1 MASPSKYPRWDA
13 FKSSF
18 KQSNYITDFWNWFM
32 TLMSKAAEMVLFGT
46 VLYSGYQLLPGV
58 PHVPATIDAAVFVI
72 QQGALDIGGM
82 GLLKLAKRAGL
93 PRDAFPVRLGAAL
106 VVLMI
111 LNVAL
116 ASIKHTFPMIPG
128 GVFVGIETVLLIAR
142 AIAAVLFGHAIYALR
157 EEYGESTITIKDAD
171 ELRQHIV
178 ELSSELAQVQQ
189 TFHLQLSR
197 IENHFQQ
204 RLHESSSIIEKNVH
218 LQLATQLS
226 PVHES
231 FQQYQE
237 GLALLPNVQAQL
249 QHLESATAEEI
260 RRVKASL
267 EKQLQS
273 QSVEREKQGERP
285 VLRALP
291 AIQQG
296 SSAVRKRRVQD
307 AHQPATQALAE
318 EKFDARAFV
327 FACLEE
333 NPDLKLSEIEQ
344 RALSCGQE
352 LSQPT
357 ASRYRKQFFA
367 RDESSTVVDSESST
381 MKAESRAAGQ

>member
-1 MASPSKYPRWDA
+1 MATTAQQTSKHPKWDA

-93 PRDAFPVRLGAAL
+93 PRDAFPMRLGVAL

-116 ASIKHTFPMIPG
+116 ASIKHTLPMIPD

-142 AIAAVLFGHAIYALR
+142 AIVAVLFGHAIHALR
-157 EEYGESTITIKDAD
+157 EEYGESTITIKDAN
-171 ELRQHIV
+171 ELQQRIA
-178 ELSSELAQVQQ
+178 ELSAELAQVQQ
-189 TFHLQLSR
+189 SFQQRLTQQLSR
-197 IENHFQQ
+197 IENTFHQ
-204 RLHESSSIIEKNVH
+204 
-218 LQLATQLS
+218 QLS

-231 FQQYQE
+231 FQHYHE
-237 GLALLPNVQAQL
+237 VLALIPNLQAQI
-249 QHLESATAEEI
+249 QHIESSTVEEVHL
-260 RRVKASL
+260 VKISL
-267 EKQLQS
+267 EKQIQR
-273 QSVEREKQGERP
+273 VQGQITEPQKGSERP

-291 AIQQG
+291 
-296 SSAVRKRRVQD
+296 SAQPGNGNTHTLRVKETLQ
-307 AHQPATQALAE
+307 APPQATST
-318 EKFDARAFV
+318 EKFDARSFV

-333 NPDLKLSEIEQ
+333 HPALKLAEIEQ
-344 RALSCGQE
+344 LAIARGQV

-367 RDESSTVVDSESST
+367 RSESSTVVKNDESST
-381 MKAESRAAGQ
+381 MKVKSFLGESVAADQ

>member
-1 MASPSKYPRWDA
+1 MASMVEQTSKHPKWDA

-32 TLMSKAAEMVLFGT
+32 TLMSKAAKMVLFGT

-93 PRDAFPVRLGAAL
+93 PRDAFPVRLGVAL

-116 ASIKHTFPMIPG
+116 ASIKHTLPMIPD

-142 AIAAVLFGHAIYALR
+142 AIVAVLFGHAIHALR
-157 EEYGESTITIKDAD
+157 EEYGESTITIKDAN
-171 ELRQHIV
+171 ELQQRIA
-178 ELSSELAQVQQ
+178 ELSAELAQVQQ
-189 TFHLQLSR
+189 SFQQRLTQQLSR
-197 IENHFQQ
+197 IENTFHQ
-204 RLHESSSIIEKNVH
+204 
-218 LQLATQLS
+218 QLS

-231 FQQYQE
+231 FQHYHE
-237 GLALLPNVQAQL
+237 VLALIPNLQAQI
-249 QHLESATAEEI
+249 QHIESSTVEEVHL
-260 RRVKASL
+260 VKISL
-267 EKQLQS
+267 EKQIQR
-273 QSVEREKQGERP
+273 VQGQITEPQKGSERP

-291 AIQQG
+291 
-296 SSAVRKRRVQD
+296 SAQPGNGNTHTLRVKETLQ
-307 AHQPATQALAE
+307 APPQATST
-318 EKFDARAFV
+318 EKFDARSFV

-333 NPDLKLSEIEQ
+333 HPALKLAEIEQ
-344 RALSCGQE
+344 LAIARGQV

-367 RDESSTVVDSESST
+367 RSESSTVVKNDESST
-381 MKAESRAAGQ
+381 MKVKSFLGESVAADQ

>member
-1 MASPSKYPRWDA
+1 MASMVEQTSKHPKWDA

-58 PHVPATIDAAVFVI
+58 PHVPVTIDAAVFVI

-93 PRDAFPVRLGAAL
+93 PRDAFPVRLGVAL

-116 ASIKHTFPMIPG
+116 ASIKHTLPMIPD

-142 AIAAVLFGHAIYALR
+142 AIVAVLFGHAIHALR
-157 EEYGESTITIKDAD
+157 EEYGESTITIKDAN
-171 ELRQHIV
+171 ELQQRIA
-178 ELSSELAQVQQ
+178 ELSAELAQVQQ
-189 TFHLQLSR
+189 SFQQRLTQQLSR
-197 IENHFQQ
+197 IENTFHQ
-204 RLHESSSIIEKNVH
+204 
-218 LQLATQLS
+218 QLS

-231 FQQYQE
+231 FQHCHE
-237 GLALLPNVQAQL
+237 VLALIPNLKAQI
-249 QHLESATAEEI
+249 QRIESSTVEEVHLMK
-260 RRVKASL
+260 VSL
-267 EKQLQS
+267 EKQIQRVQDQITEPQKGS
-273 QSVEREKQGERP
+273 ERP

-291 AIQQG
+291 
-296 SSAVRKRRVQD
+296 SAQPGNGDTRTLRVKETLQ
-307 AHQPATQALAE
+307 APPQATST
-318 EKFDARAFV
+318 EKFDARSFV

-333 NPDLKLSEIEQ
+333 HPDLKLAEIEQ
-344 RALSCGQE
+344 LAIARGQV

-367 RDESSTVVDSESST
+367 RSESSTVVKNDESST
-381 MKAESRAAGQ
+381 MKVESLLGESVAAGQ

>member
-1 MASPSKYPRWDA
+1 MANTVPSKYPRWDA

-82 GLLKLAKRAGL
+82 GLLKLAKRAEL
-93 PRDAFPVRLGAAL
+93 PRDAFPVRLGVAL

-116 ASIKHTFPMIPG
+116 ASIKHTLPMIPD

-142 AIAAVLFGHAIYALR
+142 AVVAVLFGHAIYALR
-157 EEYGESTITIKDAD
+157 EEYGESNVTIKDAD
-171 ELRQHIV
+171 ELRQRIV
-178 ELSSELAQVQQ
+178 ELSSELARVQQ
-189 TFHLQLSR
+189 S
-197 IENHFQQ
+197 FQQ
-204 RLHESSSIIEKNVH
+204 RLRESSSTIENNFH
-218 LQLATQLS
+218 QQLSTQLS

-231 FQQYQE
+231 FQQYKDV
-237 GLALLPNVQAQL
+237 LALIPNLKAQL
-249 QHLESATAEEI
+249 QHIESSTAEEM
-260 RRVKASL
+260 RRMRASL

-273 QSVEREKQGERP
+273 KLEEREKRGERP

-296 SSAVRKRRVQD
+296 SLEARTRRVKD

-327 FACLEE
+327 FACLQA
-333 NPDLKLSEIEQ
+333 NPDLKLAEIEQ
-344 RALSCGQE
+344 RALSYGQE

-367 RDESSTVVDSESST
+367 RSESSTVVDSESST

>member
-1 MASPSKYPRWDA
+1 MASMVEQTSKHPRWDA

-32 TLMSKAAEMVLFGT
+32 TLMRKAAEMVLVGT

-93 PRDAFPVRLGAAL
+93 PRDAFPVRLGVTL

-116 ASIKHTFPMIPG
+116 ASIKHTLPMIPD

-142 AIAAVLFGHAIYALR
+142 AVVAVLFGHAIYALR

-171 ELRQHIV
+171 ELRQHIA
-178 ELSSELAQVQQ
+178 ELSSELAKVQQ
-189 TFHLQLSR
+189 NFHQ
-197 IENHFQQ
+197 
-204 RLHESSSIIEKNVH
+204 
-218 LQLATQLS
+218 QLATQLA

-231 FQQYQE
+231 LQQYQDV
-237 GLALLPNVQAQL
+237 LALLPNLQAQL
-249 QHLESATAEEI
+249 QRIESSTVEEI

-273 QSVEREKQGERP
+273 QLAEQEKRGERP

-291 AIQQG
+291 AIQQE
-296 SSAVRKRRVQD
+296 SSEARKRRMQD
-307 AHQPATQALAE
+307 AHQPTTQAIAE
-318 EKFDARAFV
+318 EKFDTRAFV

-333 NPDLKLSEIEQ
+333 
-344 RALSCGQE
+344 
-352 LSQPT
+352 
-357 ASRYRKQFFA
+357 
-367 RDESSTVVDSESST
+367 
-381 MKAESRAAGQ
+381 

>member
-93 PRDAFPVRLGAAL
+93 PRDAFPMRLGVAL

-116 ASIKHTFPMIPG
+116 ASIKHTLPMIPD

-142 AIAAVLFGHAIYALR
+142 AIVAVLFGHAIHALR
-157 EEYGESTITIKDAD
+157 EEYGESTITIKDAN
-171 ELRQHIV
+171 ELQQRIA
-178 ELSSELAQVQQ
+178 ELSAELAQVQQ
-189 TFHLQLSR
+189 S
-197 IENHFQQ
+197 FQQ
-204 RLHESSSIIEKNVH
+204 RLRESSATIEKNFH
-218 LQLATQLS
+218 QQLSTQLS
-226 PVHES
+226 QVHES
-231 FQQYQE
+231 FQQYQDV
-237 GLALLPNVQAQL
+237 LALLPNLQAQL
-249 QHLESATAEEI
+249 QHIESATAEEI
-260 RRVKASL
+260 RRVRASL

-273 QSVEREKQGERP
+273 QRASPRKRGEPP

-291 AIQQG
+291 AIEQE
-296 SSAVRKRRVQD
+296 SLEARTRRVKD

-333 NPDLKLSEIEQ
+333 NPDLKLSEI
-344 RALSCGQE
+344 GQLAFSRGRE

-367 RDESSTVVDSESST
+367 RGESSTVVDSESSA
-381 MKAESRAAGQ
+381 MKAESRAIGQ